1 MTFPVKSIGIVGG
14 GVVGH
19 ATARVFM
26 EFAEV
31 RVYDV
36 LAERRTHS
44 HHQTLSSDIVFVC
57 LPTPQNK
64 SGLGCDLTAL
74 VEFFGRGDV
83 SPSSVNYVLRSTVPV
98 GTTRLLASRFQL
110 TNLCHSPEFLTAR
123 CSVTDAHVPSRNIV
137 GIPEGTLTAETI
149 RQTTCYDL
157 LIKVYQARFPG
168 IAVLEMG
175 SDESEMTKLALNSF
189 FAVKLAYFNE
199 VYAAAKKLGVDW
211 ESVVAGVVSDG
222 RVAHSHTKVPGPV
235 DGKRGFGGNCLPK
248 DIANLIDCVE
258 VAGATAPVMRAALER
273 NKLDRGDVK

>member
-74 VEFFGRGDV
+74 IEFFGCGDV

-98 GTTRLLASRFQL
+98 GTTRLMASRFQL

-137 GIPEGTLTAETI
+137 GRPDNPG
-149 RQTTCYDL
+149 QTPGWCSDL
-157 LIKVYQARFPG
+157 LVKVYQARFPG

-189 FAVKLAYFNE
+189 FAVKLSFFNE
-199 VYAAAKKLGVDW
+199 VYAAAKKMGVDW

-222 RVAHSHTKVPGPV
+222 RVAHSHTKVPGP
-235 DGKRGFGGNCLPK
+235 DGKCGWGGVCLPK
-248 DIANLIDCVE
+248 DIANLIDCAE